1 MKTKYFVIDTDN
13 KLVYVGTGY
22 DTAIAWRNSLYPYS
36 GVYAYEDNDANI
48 NIDED
53 NDDINSTDGLI
64 WD

>member
-36 GVYAYEDNDANI
+36 GVYKYDDNDANI
-48 NIDED
+48 NIDD
-53 NDDINSTDGLI
+53 DDDDINSTDGLI